1 MDRGGYSW
9 FGSISRF
16 GPFIRNAMT
25 ENHDIQE
32 GEKKQIF
39 FRLLKLSWKYRA
51 GCIKAILLQAFL
63 IVLTLAGL
71 ALLGVGIDYLRY
83 FIDPETK
90 PPAWPLGFCPPESWG
105 ILLILCGIAAANIL
119 IAILRY
125 FLSYRYSMVIVRLLQ
140 QGIVLDLRARI
151 YEKMQ
156 RLSFRFFDSRTS
168 GTLINRITSDVQSV
182 RLFVDGV
189 IIQGVTIAISLTVY
203 VAYMLMID
211 AFLTMI
217 CMFTVPLML
226 VVSGYFSKKLKA
238 AYSQDRANVDKMIL
252 DMVERVQGIHVVKGF
267 VREREELQLLAHD
280 NHAVLA
286 QRQQI
291 FRFISLFKPL
301 IDMLTQVNII
311 ILLAYGGYLV
321 IDNQLALGAG
331 LIVFLG
337 LLQRFSGQV
346 NTLAGILDNLQQS
359 VAAAQRVFEILD
371 VPVAI
376 QSPPEAVKIGKAKG
390 AIAFRGVFF
399 EYDPGERVLDDVAF
413 EVQPGQ
419 FIGIL
424 GSTGSGKSTLLSLI
438 PRFYDVKMGAILL
451 DGRDIRK
458 YDLDDLRRQV
468 GVVFQESFLF
478 SNTIAANIAFGHP
491 SATRAE
497 IVKAAQIAAAHDF
510 IMALPQGYDTVIGEA
525 GCDLSGGQKQ
535 RLAIARSV
543 LLDPPILLL
552 DDPTAAVD
560 AETEKEI
567 FEGIKSAMR
576 SRTTFLVTH
585 RINVMKRA
593 DSILVMHRGRIIQR
607 GTHAELVQAKGHY
620 RRAAFLQLEDELQPG
635 EATPAPAALTEM
647 V

>member
-1 MDRGGYSW
+1 
-9 FGSISRF
+9 
-16 GPFIRNAMT
+16 MT
-25 ENHDIQE
+25 EQFEIPS
-32 GEKKQIF
+32 GAKKKIF

-51 GCIKAILLQAFL
+51 GCVKAILLQALL
-63 IVLTLAGL
+63 IILTITGL
-71 ALLGVGIDYLRY
+71 ALLGIGIDYLRH
-83 FIDPETK
+83 FIDPEVK
-90 PPAWPLGFCPPESWG
+90 PPAWPLGFSPPASWG
-105 ILLILCGIAAANIL
+105 ILLILGGIAAANVV

-168 GTLINRITSDVQSV
+168 GTLINRVTGDVQSV
-182 RLFVDGV
+182 RLFIDGV
-189 IIQGVTIAISLTVY
+189 IIQGVTIAISLAVY
-203 VAYMLMID
+203 FVYMLMIN
-211 AFLTMI
+211 ATLTLI
-217 CMFTVPLML
+217 CMITVPLML
-226 VVSGYFSKKLKA
+226 VVSGYFSKKLKT
-238 AYSQDRANVDKMIL
+238 AYTRDRDNVDKMIL
-252 DMVERVQGIHVVKGF
+252 DMAERVQGIHVVKGF
-267 VREREELQLLAHD
+267 VREREELKLLAHD

-286 QRQQI
+286 QRQMI

-301 IDMLTQVNII
+301 IDMLTQINII

-321 IDNQLALGAG
+321 INNQLALGAG

-371 VPVAI
+371 APVEI
-376 QSPPEAVKIGKAKG
+376 QSPPAAVKIGKAKG

-399 EYDPGERVLDDVAF
+399 EYDPGERVLDNIAF

-424 GSTGSGKSTLLSLI
+424 GTTGSGKSTLFSLI

-458 YDLDDLRRQV
+458 YDLDDLRRQM

-491 SATRAE
+491 SAVRAE
-497 IVKAAQIAAAHDF
+497 IVKAAQIAMAHDF
-510 IMALPQGYDTVIGEA
+510 ITALPQGYDTVIGEA

-535 RLAIARSV
+535 RLAIARSI

-567 FEGIKSAMR
+567 FEGIESAMR
-576 SRTTFLVTH
+576 SRTTFMVTH

-593 DSILVMHRGRIIQR
+593 DSILVMHRGQIVQR
-607 GTHAELVQAKGHY
+607 GTHAELVKAKGHY

-635 EATPAPAALTEM
+635 EAAPAAATEM